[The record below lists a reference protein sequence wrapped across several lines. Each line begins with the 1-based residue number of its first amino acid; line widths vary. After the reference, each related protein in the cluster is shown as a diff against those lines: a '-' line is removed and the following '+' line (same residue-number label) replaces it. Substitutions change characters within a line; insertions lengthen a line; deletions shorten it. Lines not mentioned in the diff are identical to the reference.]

1 MAASSIWSRISN
13 TKSALS
19 SLIRTAALKRKP
31 SRPKRRLPVQAK
43 DGGRSVHIYPEGYSG
58 TRETPNYASVD
69 LAEKDLQPGDNLL
82 LHAGSYPNI
91 LLKGGGTKEGP
102 ITIKAAGDGEVIVYG
117 RGDAGNIIE
126 LQQSEY
132 VRIEGLHILGGRVGI
147 KANDAKGLVVRRCR
161 IGNVESGIVSFT
173 PNAQDWYIADN
184 MLSGKTRQWFPRKEG
199 SGAGINAPG
208 TGHVIAHNR
217 TAFFWDG
224 ISIANY
230 GDPKPE
236 WAESATPHMTAIDI
250 YGNEITESMDDGIE
264 CATMASTTSAS
275 GRTALPMPT
284 PESARSRAIAGPL
297 YLVRNVIYNVTST
310 QFKLHNHSTE
320 SLAFHNTS
328 ISAGSAFTSSPP
340 AWQNSRSATTLCWV

>member
-1 MAASSIWSRISN
+1 M
-13 TKSALS
+13 
-19 SLIRTAALKRKP
+19 
-31 SRPKRRLPVQAK
+31 
-43 DGGRSVHIYPEGYSG
+43 
-58 TRETPNYASVD
+58 
-69 LAEKDLQPGDNLL
+69 
-82 LHAGSYPNI
+82 
-91 LLKGGGTKEGP
+91 
-102 ITIKAAGDGEVIVYG
+102 
-117 RGDAGNIIE
+117 
-126 LQQSEY
+126 
-132 VRIEGLHILGGRVGI
+132 RIEGLHILGGRVCI

-264 CATMASTTSAS
+264 CDY
-275 GRTALPMPT
+275 G
-284 PESARSRAIAGPL
+284 
-297 YLVRNVIYNVTST
+297 
-310 QFKLHNHSTE
+310 LHNIRVWQNRITNAHTG
-320 SLAFHNTS
+320 
-328 ISAGSAFTSSPP
+328 ISAQPIPRRAALSGA
-340 AWQNSRSATTLCWV
+340 QRHLQRH